1 MTARVGPP
9 AAPPPKLTTLAGMD
23 QALAAWRTRLAAA
36 SRNVAELSEL
46 PEFMT
51 LKAAARAAPAGA
63 PEAQRLVATV
73 DELWQGVL
81 LLGEAVGRAEA
92 ARAAATRRWMPASLD
107 AVVQILDGPSI
118 GIALGASPV
127 LHRRLL
133 GQATDTAWVSP
144 NRLLETMEAAFDGAR
159 TSLARISTARD
170 TQAALRASL
179 SAGVDSLAGD
189 GRPEAGA
196 LASRLAGCDAA
207 DPLTAL
213 TQLEVLRPD
222 IDAATFAAAQ
232 ARAARSRATQA
243 LGQARTRLT
252 QLTEQGAQAGQAAS
266 AAAALVAGAVP
277 AGPAAQAGELPG
289 WLDRLQRT
297 LEAGRT
303 EAFMLGLG
311 SWTVLADQVAA
322 GWQDILDRSAASV
335 GLRDELRGRFGALQA
350 KHRAREAR
358 ALQAGMR
365 QPDPALDAAASALR
379 AALFGGPADL
389 PTARQRLAEYEAALA
404 RPQVPAG

>member
-1 MTARVGPP
+1 MTARFGPP
-9 AAPPPKLTTLAGMD
+9 AVPPSTSPTLAGVD

-46 PEFMT
+46 PEFIT
-51 LKAAARAAPAGA
+51 LKSAARSDPAGA

-81 LLGEAVGRAEA
+81 LLGEAISRAEA
-92 ARAAATRRWMPASLD
+92 ARAAATRLWMPASLA

-133 GQATDTAWVSP
+133 GQAADTAWVSP
-144 NRLLETMEAAFDGAR
+144 NRLLETMEAAFDAAR

-179 SAGVDSLAGD
+179 SAAVDSLAGE
-189 GRPEAGA
+189 GRPEAAA
-196 LASRLAGCDAA
+196 LAARLAGCNAS

-213 TQLEVLRPD
+213 TQLEALRPD
-222 IDAATFAAAQ
+222 IDAATFSAAQ
-232 ARAARSRATQA
+232 ASAARSRATQS
-243 LGQARTRLT
+243 LNQARARLT
-252 QLTEQGAQAGQAAS
+252 HLAEQAAQARQAAS
-266 AAAALVAGAVP
+266 ATAALVAGVVP
-277 AGPAAQAGELPG
+277 AGPVAQAGELPG

-303 EAFMLGLG
+303 EAFLLGLG

-335 GLRDELRGRFGALQA
+335 ALRDELRGRFGALQA
-350 KHRAREAR
+350 KHRAREAHAR
-358 ALQAGMR
+358 QDGPR
-365 QPDPALDAAASALR
+365 QPDPALDAAAAALR

-389 PTARQRLAEYEAALA
+389 PAARQRLSEYEAALA
-404 RPQVPAG
+404 RPQVPAR

>member
-1 MTARVGPP
+1 MTAPFGPP
-9 AAPPPKLTTLAGMD
+9 AKPTLAGVD

-46 PEFMT
+46 PEFMA
-51 LKAAARAAPAGA
+51 LKAARADPAGA
-63 PEAQRLVATV
+63 PEARRLVATV

-92 ARAAATRRWMPASLD
+92 ARAAATRLWMPASLD
-107 AVVQILDGPSI
+107 AVLQILDGPSI

-133 GQATDTAWVSP
+133 GQAADTAWVSP

-179 SAGVDSLAGD
+179 IAAVDALAAE
-189 GRPEAGA
+189 GRPEATG
-196 LASRLAGCDAA
+196 LASRLAGCCAT

-213 TQLEVLRPD
+213 TQLEALRPD
-222 IDAATFAAAQ
+222 IDAAAFAAAQ
-232 ARAARSRATQA
+232 ARAARSRAALA
-243 LGQARTRLT
+243 LGQARARLA
-252 QLTEQGAQAGQAAS
+252 QLADQGVQASQAAA
-266 AAAALVAGAVP
+266 AAAALVAGVAL
-277 AGPAAQAGELPG
+277 AGPVAQAGELPG

-297 LEAGRT
+297 LDAGRT
-303 EAFMLGLG
+303 EAFTLGLA
-311 SWTVLADQVAA
+311 SWTALADQVAA
-322 GWQDILDRSAASV
+322 GWQGVLDRSAASV
-335 GLRDELRGRFGALQA
+335 ALRDELRGRFGALQA
-350 KHRAREAR
+350 KHRARQEGASR
-358 ALQAGMR
+358 NGAHGG
-365 QPDPALDAAASALR
+365 QPDPALDAAAAALR

-389 PTARQRLAEYEAALA
+389 ALARRLLAEYEAALA